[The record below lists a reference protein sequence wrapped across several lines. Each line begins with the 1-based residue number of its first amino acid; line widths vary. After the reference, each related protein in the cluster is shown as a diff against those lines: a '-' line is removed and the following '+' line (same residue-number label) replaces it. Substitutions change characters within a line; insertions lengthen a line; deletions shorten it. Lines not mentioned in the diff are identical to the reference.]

1 MTTYWLNGE
10 NPAVENP
17 AAEVTDENTKKILHQ
32 PIPDQAHTP
41 SIVREFVNPEV
52 TVSASSPLPTS
63 TLKIENER
71 KENQV
76 SETEETTPLLST
88 TNTVAGNGSV
98 THPL

>member
-10 NPAVENP
+10 NQALETPEITEENS
-17 AAEVTDENTKKILHQ
+17 AKKVLQ
-32 PIPDQAHTP
+32 DQGSNTP
-41 SIVREFVNPEV
+41 SIVREFVNPDV
-52 TVSASSPLPTS
+52 PSTIQPPS
-63 TLKIENER
+63 TLKIENET

-88 TNTVAGNGSV
+88 TTTAGNGSV

>member
-10 NPAVENP
+10 NPAVDNP
-17 AAEVTDENTKKILHQ
+17 AEVTDENTKKILHQ
-32 PIPDQAHTP
+32 PIPDQAVHTP

>member
-10 NPAVENP
+10 NPALETPEITEENS
-17 AAEVTDENTKKILHQ
+17 AKKVLQ
-32 PIPDQAHTP
+32 DQGSNTP
-41 SIVREFVNPEV
+41 SIVREFVNPDV
-52 TVSASSPLPTS
+52 PSSQPPS
-63 TLKIENER
+63 TLKIENET

-88 TNTVAGNGSV
+88 TTTAGNGSV